1 MKNQWYK
8 SALMAF
14 IFAIVLTGCKKE
26 NENGNVDVQLTDDPF
41 PLSFVSEAN
50 IGFSKIEIRNE
61 ETGEYY
67 TVFEGNST
75 YNVAALNNGATASVT
90 TQSVPQGTYDEIRIT
105 IDGVSIKLT
114 DGRELDAQISG
125 SIEANSKIYP
135 ALEVSNGGDA
145 SLLIDMDLADSFDFA
160 TQGII
165 NNIITSVTQILNIAG
180 FDPDIRAAAT
190 EGTGIISGTV
200 TDTQGNVY
208 ANATVELET
217 GLDLNGDGEAD
228 TITTLTDATGSFKF
242 LAVPEG
248 SYQVEV
254 EAEDGTELVSDGQVT
269 VTAGAEVTV
278 NVFHSH

>member
-1 MKNQWYK
+1 MKNQWFK
-8 SALMAF
+8 TAIMAF
-14 IFAIVLTGCKKE
+14 MFAIVLTGCKKE

-50 IGFSKIEIRNE
+50 ISFSKIEIRNE

-75 YNVAALNNGATASVT
+75 YNVAALNNGATASVS
-90 TQSVPQGTYDEIRIT
+90 TQSVPQGTYDEIRVT

-114 DGRELDAQISG
+114 DGRVLDAQISG
-125 SIEANSKIYP
+125 SIEANSEIYP
-135 ALEVSNGGDA
+135 ALEVGNGGDA
-145 SLLIDMDLADSFDFA
+145 SLLIDMDLAESFDFD
-160 TQGII
+160 TQGVI
-165 NNIITSVTQILNIAG
+165 NDIITSVTQILNIAG
-180 FDPDIRAAAT
+180 FDPDIRAAALD
-190 EGTGIISGTV
+190 GTGTISGTV

-217 GLDLNGDGEAD
+217 GMDLDGDGQTD
-228 TITTLTDATGSFKF
+228 NISTITDATGSFKF

-248 SYQVEV
+248 TYQVEV
-254 EAEDGTELVSDGQVT
+254 EAEDGTELVSDGQVN

-278 NVFHSH
+278 NAFHTN

>member
-1 MKNQWYK
+1 MKNQWFK
-8 SALMAF
+8 TALMAF
-14 IFAIVLTGCKKE
+14 MFAIVLTGCKKE